1 MKNKS
6 RKINNRISYVFH
18 KDQKK
23 QLNKKN
29 IKYLRKNFAKKKQ
42 IEIKTFKMIHKE
54 KYLKQKNKSI
64 KQKKQMKNKKKEL
77 TQMFKPVI
85 H

>member
-1 MKNKS
+1 MTNKL
-6 RKINNRISYVFH
+6 RKISNRISNLFNR
-18 KDQKK
+18 DQKK
-23 QLNKKN
+23 
-29 IKYLRKNFAKKKQ
+29 YSRKNNTKYHEKNFTKNKQ

-54 KYLKQKNKSI
+54 KYFKQKNKSI

-77 TQMFKPVI
+77 TQIFKPVI